1 MSLDIIGAGLGR
13 TGTFSLKLALEQLGF
28 GPCYHMFE
36 VVRAPERAQH
46 WIDAA
51 EGRPTDWGTVF
62 AGFRATVDWPG
73 CDYWR
78 ELVHAY
84 PNAKVI
90 LSTRDP
96 ESWYRSTQNTIFNQT
111 NKDRVETSP
120 HMLRMVHAIAD
131 RNFGGSLSD
140 HDRLT
145 AAFNAHNAAVQA
157 AIPASRLLVYR
168 ADQGWEPLCRFL
180 GVPIPSEPY
189 PVANTT
195 EEFRARVAQ
204 THR

>member
-1 MSLDIIGAGLGR
+1 MSLDIIGAGFGR
-13 TGTFSLKLALEQLGF
+13 TGTFSLKSALEQLGF
-28 GPCYHMFE
+28 GPCYHMVE
-36 VVRAPERAQH
+36 VVREPERAQH

-51 EGRPTDWGTVF
+51 DGRPTDWNKVF
-62 AGFRATVDWPG
+62 AGYRATVDWPG

-78 ELVHAY
+78 ELVELF

-96 ESWYRSTQNTIFNQT
+96 ESWYRSTQNTIFNQS
-111 NKDRVETSP
+111 NKDRFEAIP
-120 HMLRMVHAIAD
+120 HMLRMMHAIAN

-140 HDRLT
+140 HDRLI

-168 ADQGWEPLCRFL
+168 AEQGWGPLCAFL
-180 GVPIPSEPY
+180 GVPVPDQPY

-195 EEFRARVAQ
+195 EEFQARVAQ
-204 THR
+204 PPT